1 MSHTAIVI
9 TVAYSITVVIGAAI
23 AFGLFLSTKRR
34 DNDETMDT
42 ARFGRRETAWLVIM
56 VVALFALL
64 MGTIFY
70 VPYGESAGP
79 NKQVVRVT
87 GVQFAWSISPAEVKA
102 GTPVEFLAHTED
114 VSHGF
119 GVYRDG
125 ALQFQ
130 ANMITGQ
137 TQKIVHTFDEP
148 GTYDVL
154 CMEFCGVKH
163 HEMISTLEVTAP

>member
-1 MSHTAIVI
+1 MSHTAILI

-34 DNDETMDT
+34 EDASGDT
-42 ARFGRRETAWLVIM
+42 ARFARRETAWLIIM

-79 NKQVVRVT
+79 NKQVVNVT
-87 GVQFAWSISPAEVKA
+87 GVQFAWSISPAKVKA
-102 GTPVEFLAHTED
+102 GVPVEFLATTRD

-119 GVYRDG
+119 GVFRDG
-125 ALQFQ
+125 KLQFQ
-130 ANMITGQ
+130 AQMISGE
-137 TQKIVHTFDEP
+137 TQKIVHTFKTP

-154 CMEFCGVKH
+154 CLEFCGAGH
-163 HEMISTLEVTAP
+163 HKMITTLEVTPS

>member
-23 AFGLFLSTKRR
+23 AFGLFLSTRR
-34 DNDETMDT
+34 RHNGAVDT
-42 ARFGRRETAWLVIM
+42 VAFARRETAWLVIM
-56 VVALFALL
+56 IVALFALL

-79 NKQVVRVT
+79 NKQVVSIT
-87 GVQFAWSISPAEVKA
+87 GVQFAWSISPAVVKA
-102 GTPVEFLAHTED
+102 GTPVEFLATTRD

-125 ALQFQ
+125 VLQFQ
-130 ANMITGQ
+130 AQIVSGQ
-137 TQKIVHTFDEP
+137 TQKVVHTFDEP
-148 GTYDVL
+148 GTYEVL
-154 CMEFCGVKH
+154 CLEFCGAKH
-163 HEMISTLEVTAP
+163 HEMVTEFEVVR

>member
-23 AFGLFLSTKRR
+23 AFGLFMSTKGR
-34 DNDETMDT
+34 DSGTVD
-42 ARFGRRETAWLVIM
+42 AAKFARRETAWLVIM
-56 VVALFALL
+56 IVALFALL

-79 NKQVVRVT
+79 NKQVVNVT
-87 GVQFAWSISPAEVKA
+87 GVQFAWSISPASVRA
-102 GTPVEFLAHTED
+102 GTPVEFLATTRD

-119 GVYRDG
+119 GVYKDG
-125 ALQFQ
+125 TLLFQ
-130 ANMITGQ
+130 AQVISGK
-137 TQKIVHTFDEP
+137 TQRIVHTFDEP

-154 CMEFCGVKH
+154 CMEFCGAGH
-163 HEMISTLEVTAP
+163 HKMISTLEVKPA